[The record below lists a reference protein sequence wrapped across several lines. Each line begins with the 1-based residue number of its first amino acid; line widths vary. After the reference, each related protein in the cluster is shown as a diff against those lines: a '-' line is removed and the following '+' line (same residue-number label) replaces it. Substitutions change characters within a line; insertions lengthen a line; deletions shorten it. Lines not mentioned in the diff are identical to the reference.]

1 MSEIRQDA
9 VSGHW
14 VIVAPERARR
24 PHAFANAAEK
34 PRRAEP
40 CPFCPG
46 REFETPPEVMA
57 LRDSGR
63 ANEPGWRLRVVPN
76 KFPALKRNPEQ
87 ELAPESPWRRE
98 GVGAHEVVIEAAEHD
113 LTWSEFPI
121 PKLAELLGAIRSRMT
136 ALARDRGVESVFY
149 FKNHGD
155 AAGATLEHPHSQLL
169 ALPMV
174 PALVAAE
181 LDGAHRYHANTDQ
194 CYFCELAG
202 REGAGGVRLI
212 LDGGPVVAL
221 APYAARAPFEVW
233 LLPKRHQARLEAAG
247 EVEME
252 ALARVLRAVL
262 RKLDRALGEPAFNLL
277 LHEAPARSGALVYY
291 HWHFELIPRLARLAG
306 FEWGT
311 NMFINPVAPEEAARR
326 LRETSAD

>member
-1 MSEIRQDA
+1 
-9 VSGHW
+9 
-14 VIVAPERARR
+14 
-24 PHAFANAAEK
+24 
-34 PRRAEP
+34 
-40 CPFCPG
+40 
-46 REFETPPEVMA
+46 MA

-63 ANEPGWRLRVVPN
+63 ADEPGWRVRIVPN
-76 KFPALKRNPEQ
+76 KFPALVRNPEPVLRPQ
-87 ELAPESPWRRE
+87 GPSQRE
-98 GVGAHEVVIEAAEHD
+98 GVGVHEVVVEAAEHD

-121 PKLAELLGAIRSRMT
+121 PKLVELLEAIRSRMA
-136 ALARDRGVESVFY
+136 ALARDRRVEYVFY
-149 FKNHGD
+149 FKNHGE

-181 LDGAHRYHANTDQ
+181 LDGAHRYYASTGR
-194 CYFCELAG
+194 CYYCELAEHEAACGG
-202 REGAGGVRLI
+202 RLV

-247 EVEME
+247 EAEIE
-252 ALARVLRAVL
+252 ALARVLRAAL
-262 RKLDRALGEPAFNLL
+262 RKLDRALGEPAYNLF
-277 LHEAPARSGALVYY
+277 LHEAPARSGALTHY

-326 LRETSAD
+326 LREAAAD